1 MDRTI
6 NRWNVN
12 CFMEM
17 VCMVGFDAKKYG
29 TIVADLLHPTKL
41 APLDSGRPNVSV
53 RALLQGLSDNPD
65 FLGKPIRDKQ
75 MACACISGLWLY
87 HDFLEESHA
96 ISQEIS
102 SSAGSYWHGILHRR
116 EPDFPNSGYW
126 FHRVGNFATFEEL
139 KQATAEI
146 LGDSPPDW
154 ARFMIGEKRWDPFA
168 FIDLCERALGGNVNA
183 IPICQRI
190 AQKEWE
196 LLFDYCYRAA
206 VGYE

>member
-1 MDRTI
+1 
-6 NRWNVN
+6 
-12 CFMEM
+12 
-17 VCMVGFDAKKYG
+17 MVGFDAKKYG
-29 TIVADLLHPTKL
+29 MVVADLLHPTKL

-65 FLGKPIRDKQ
+65 FLGKPIRDKL
-75 MACACISGLWLY
+75 MANACISGLWLY

-126 FHRVGNFATFEEL
+126 FRRVGNFATFEEL
-139 KQATAEI
+139 KQATATI
-146 LGDSPPDW
+146 LGDEPPEW
-154 ARFMIGEKRWDPFA
+154 AQFMLGEKRWDPLA

-183 IPICQRI
+183 IPICQLI

>member
-1 MDRTI
+1 
-6 NRWNVN
+6 
-12 CFMEM
+12 
-17 VCMVGFDAKKYG
+17 MVGFDAKKYG
-29 TIVADLLHPTKL
+29 MIVFDLIHPTKL
-41 APLDSGRPNVSV
+41 APLDSGRPNVTV
-53 RALLQGLSDNPD
+53 RALLQNLSDNPD

-75 MACACISGLWLY
+75 MADACISGLWLY

-126 FHRVGNFATFEEL
+126 FRRVGNFATFEEL
-139 KQATAEI
+139 KQATLVI
-146 LGDSPPDW
+146 LGDSPPEW
-154 ARFMIGEKRWDPFA
+154 ARFMVGEKRWDPFA

-183 IPICQRI
+183 IPICQHI